1 MEEEEPRLKR
11 NSLNSISDYKEKIN
25 KIPLIDYDK
34 YRKMDSNFFNK
45 NASKIQSAMLNK
57 KNNLNEER
65 FDKMSLK
72 NSMNQ
77 SLNFSNIE
85 ENNSNLGQNNEIVMK
100 KIVLQKPE
108 TKEDRSVISLNSSH
122 NCKIINI

>member
-1 MEEEEPRLKR
+1 
-11 NSLNSISDYKEKIN
+11 
-25 KIPLIDYDK
+25 
-34 YRKMDSNFFNK
+34 
-45 NASKIQSAMLNK
+45 MLNK

>member
-11 NSLNSISDYKEKIN
+11 NNLNSISDNKEKIN